1 MPDAL
6 LIILSQEAFDMTA
19 LAMKYCLEAM
29 VLMVQAE
36 MAVADFY
43 LGCLECFP
51 ENASFWSLLAK
62 EELAHADIIA
72 KLAELVRI
80 QPDEFTIGNS
90 IPLTAIN
97 SFIARIRSDADKV
110 RHGELTEKDA
120 FLIAYHIEGTVIELS
135 YVEVINTSNQTYLSL
150 MNDVLADTMKHKKRV
165 VKKLSQAKTRGK
177 TTKKQS

>member
-1 MPDAL
+1 MPDTL
-6 LIILSQEAFDMTA
+6 LVILSQEVLDMTA
-19 LAMKYCLEAM
+19 LAPKYCLEAM
-29 VLMVQAE
+29 DLMVQAE

-51 ENASFWSLLAK
+51 ENAPFWSLLAK
-62 EELAHADIIA
+62 EELAHADIIT

-97 SFIARIRSDADKV
+97 SFMARIRSDVDKV
-110 RHGELTEKDA
+110 RQGELTEKDA
-120 FLIAYHIEGTVIELS
+120 FLIAYHIENTVIELS
-135 YVEVINTSNQTYLSL
+135 YVEVINTNNQTYLSL

-165 VKKLSQAKTRGK
+165 VKGLSQTKSRRKTA
-177 TTKKQS
+177 KKQS

>member
-1 MPDAL
+1 MPDTL
-6 LIILSQEAFDMTA
+6 LVIRSQEAFDMTGLA
-19 LAMKYCLEAM
+19 LKYCLEAM
-29 VLMVQAE
+29 DLMVQAE

-51 ENASFWSLLAK
+51 ENAPFWSLLAK
-62 EELAHADIIA
+62 EELAHADIMA

-97 SFIARIRSDADKV
+97 SFIARIQSDVDKV
-110 RHGELTEKDA
+110 RHGELREKDA
-120 FLIAYHIEGTVIELS
+120 FLIAYHIENTVIELS
-135 YVEVINTSNQTYLSL
+135 YVEVINTNYQTYLSL

-165 VKKLSQAKTRGK
+165 VKKLSQAKSRGK
-177 TTKKQS
+177 TAKKPS

>member
-1 MPDAL
+1 MPDTL
-6 LIILSQEAFDMTA
+6 LVILSQEAFDMTA
-19 LAMKYCLEAM
+19 AAMKRCLEAM
-29 VLMVQAE
+29 DLMVQAE

-80 QPDEFTIGNS
+80 HSGEFTIGNP
-90 IPLTAIN
+90 IPLAAIN
-97 SFIARIRSDADKV
+97 SFIARIRSDVDKV

-135 YVEVINTSNQTYLSL
+135 YVEIINTNNQTYLSL
-150 MNDVLADTMKHKKRV
+150 INDVLADTMKHKKRV
-165 VKKLSQAKTRGK
+165 VKKLSQTKSRRKTAKK
-177 TTKKQS
+177 PS